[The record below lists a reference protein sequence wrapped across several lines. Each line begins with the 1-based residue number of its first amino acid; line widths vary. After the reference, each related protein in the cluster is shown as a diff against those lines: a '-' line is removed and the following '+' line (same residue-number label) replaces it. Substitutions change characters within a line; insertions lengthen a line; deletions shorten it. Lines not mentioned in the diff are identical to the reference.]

1 MKKIWKKTGRIV
13 LVGALACAVL
23 WSGIRHKT
31 GDYIDRME
39 KKYDPVGAEVVL
51 IENGQITE
59 VRDYGYADKEKKIK
73 TDENTRFRI
82 ASISKTM
89 TAYAVMQLVDEGKLD
104 LDVPVNQYLKQWK
117 IPDGTYDGDQVTL
130 RMLMSHTAG
139 LSGCADAV
147 NEDEHGLLAAE
158 KLTQA
163 DVHIKTKP
171 GSSFAYSEFAGY
183 GICQLVIEDVTG
195 EKFEDYMQKEIFKPL
210 GMDHTSYEKTGAM
223 AVPYAG
229 KGKPIA
235 CNDVVLSGAGGVIT
249 TATDL
254 TKFDIALMDYA
265 RRGNGEMF
273 LAQKNTESEAGV
285 YGLGIIPRKLKDGRT
300 VYEHNGTLTGWN
312 AQLVLEPE
320 SRSGITI
327 VTNSDKAFYFTYDLM
342 EAWADHTLGEPVA
355 DPLLKK
361 LERMILYAIIVGGI
375 LDFCVGITLFHGI
388 KKKRLMER
396 KSAAGK
402 VTGGLLS
409 AFYCVAAYLLFY
421 TDLPFRICFGM
432 ADNYLF
438 TFFTPAFAIVLV
450 EGFVMILLLAFRMNQ
465 RKVKEKGKCAE
476 YAKSTGG
483 R

>member
-1 MKKIWKKTGRIV
+1 MNKRWKKAGMIV
-13 LVGALACAVL
+13 LVSVLAGVVL
-23 WSGIRHKT
+23 WSGIRQKT

-51 IENGQITE
+51 IENGQIVE

-89 TAYAVMQLVDEGKLD
+89 TAYAVMQLVDEGRLD

-117 IPDGTYDGDQVTL
+117 IPDGTYAGDQVTL

-147 NEDEHGLLAAE
+147 NPDEHGLSAAE
-158 KLTQA
+158 KLIQA
-163 DVHIKTKP
+163 DVHIKTEP

-195 EKFEDYMQKEIFKPL
+195 IKFEDYMQKEVFEPL
-210 GMDHTSYEKTGAM
+210 GMGHTGYEKTGMM

-229 KGKPIA
+229 GGKPIA

-254 TKFDIALMDYA
+254 AKFDIALMDYA
-265 RRGNGEMF
+265 RNGNGEMF

-285 YGLGIIPRKLKDGRT
+285 YSLGIIPRKLTDGRT

-312 AQLVLEPE
+312 AQIAMEPE
-320 SRSGITI
+320 SGCGIAI

-342 EAWADHTLGEPVA
+342 EAWGSHTLGEPVA
-355 DPLLKK
+355 DQLLKK
-361 LERMILYAIIVGGI
+361 LERIILYAIIIGGI
-375 LDFCVGITLFHGI
+375 LDLCAGIKVLYGI
-388 KKKRLMER
+388 KKKRLVER
-396 KSAAGK
+396 RSAAGK
-402 VTGGLLS
+402 VTGGLIIAL
-409 AFYCVAAYLLFY
+409 YCVSVSILFY

-432 ADNYLF
+432 SDNYLF
-438 TFFTPAFAIVLV
+438 TFFTPEFWILLF
-450 EGFVMILLLAFRMNQ
+450 EGAVMMVLLAFRMN
-465 RKVKEKGKCAE
+465 RKKVRKKGK
-476 YAKSTGG
+476 YTDDVKRTGG